1 MTACVYTIKDIES
14 IAWSCK
20 DQLLI
25 SQSTLD
31 LINSL
36 TEQVSS
42 PNYVKTPSFTNNDK
56 PFPRKKKRVNDN
68 INDVE
73 DWESIR
79 TFKKTEIVKK
89 DGVQKDIDNLR
100 LLINKMTDRTY
111 DKIIVNINETLQ
123 NILETGEYDDNS
135 LNLIGYAIFNMA
147 TNNKFNSSIYARL
160 CNELKNNYEFMS
172 SIIEHNIKE
181 FMKLFENMEFVLP
194 DENYDK
200 FCEINI
206 LNEKR
211 RSMSLFLC
219 NLHKNNVIGL
229 ECILQNINNVQGR
242 IMAGISN
249 ENSKM
254 EIEELSE
261 NLFILLTNT
270 DFKLLSSHEDW
281 ANIHQNINCIKGAN
295 IQNQPGITHKTKFK
309 HMDMLDKCK

>member
-1 MTACVYTIKDIES
+1 MATCVYTIKDIES
-14 IAWSCK
+14 IGWSCK
-20 DQLLI
+20 NQMLI
-25 SQSTLD
+25 PEATLA

-36 TEQVSS
+36 TDQVSS
-42 PNYVKTPSFTNNDK
+42 PSYVKTPSFTNNDK
-56 PFPRKKKRVNDN
+56 QFPRKKKRSNDN
-68 INDVE
+68 SDAE

-89 DGVQKDIDNLR
+89 EGIQKDIDNLR
-100 LLINKMTDRTY
+100 LLINKMTDKTY
-111 DKIIVNINETLQ
+111 DKLIVTINETIQ
-123 NILETGEYDDNS
+123 AILETGDYDEAS

-172 SIIEHNIKE
+172 SIIEYNIKE

-194 DENYDK
+194 EENYDK

-219 NLHKNNVIGL
+219 NLYKNNVVEL
-229 ECILQNINNVQGR
+229 DCILTNINNVQGR
-242 IMAGISN
+242 IMSGMGN
-249 ENSKM
+249 EKCKM

-270 DFKLLSSHEDW
+270 NFKKLSSHKDW
-281 ANIHQNINCIKGAN
+281 ESIHQNITCIKGAN
-295 IQNQPGITHKTKFK
+295 IQEQAGITHKTKFK